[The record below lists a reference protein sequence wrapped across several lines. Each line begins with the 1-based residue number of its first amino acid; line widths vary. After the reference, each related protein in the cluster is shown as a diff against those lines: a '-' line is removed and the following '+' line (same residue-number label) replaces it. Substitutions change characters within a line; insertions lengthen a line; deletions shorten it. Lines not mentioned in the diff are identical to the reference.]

1 METVTIKAF
10 LENASA
16 KKVRE
21 EKLDGRDY
29 LVVPTTMI
37 TVGIHNGSHGPAF
50 YPEDELARTT
60 TSWNMKPVVV
70 FHPKATK
77 TTSATA
83 ARPDVIEKMQVGF
96 LLNTEFDKVA
106 KKLRTE
112 SWIDIAK
119 ANKVDPR
126 IVKAVRAGKPMEVS
140 TGLGSEL
147 VQNAGE
153 YNGVKYSQEARNHQP
168 DHFALLPEG
177 VGACS
182 IAAGAGLLVTN
193 AAGEWV
199 GDDEAARRF
208 AARMVEDW
216 ASQVGEKFLT
226 NDDGE
231 ETADGDETGL
241 SFGQIA
247 DMVRAS
253 LRDAYGKP
261 GQSWYGCILDLYDT
275 TVVFDCG
282 DSGGCMAVGYAVTP
296 AGVTLD
302 KTAVPVRRVYQYA
315 NATTG
320 KMIANAEPPAP
331 VPKVETKTVTKTE
344 KIAALIAN
352 GQFSEADRAALDGFS
367 DATLDRLSAPKPAP
381 APVPVVTNTAPAP
394 VTLEGY
400 LATVPDGFREI
411 VVNALNTHASKHA
424 ALVELVTN
432 APGNKFSK
440 DQLTGMKMDVLEGIA
455 ALLPTAQASGLN
467 HDAIS
472 YFGIQG
478 GPATVLNRAPTAGET
493 PPPLVA
499 PTYGKAKAK
508 TK

>member
-37 TVGIHNGSHGPAF
+37 TVGVHNGSHGPAF
-50 YPEDELARTT
+50 YSEDELARTT
-60 TSWNMKPVVV
+60 TAWNMKPVVV

-77 TTSATA
+77 TTPATA

-96 LLNTEFDKVA
+96 LLNTEFDKAA
-106 KKLRTE
+106 KKLRAE

-153 YNGVKYSQEARNHQP
+153 YNGVKYGQEARNHQP

-193 AAGEWV
+193 EAGEWT
-199 GDDEAARRF
+199 GDEAAAVAF
-208 AARMVEDW
+208 AARMADSWIEAAAARTDEV
-216 ASQVGEKFLT
+216 VT
-226 NDDGE
+226 N
-231 ETADGDETGL
+231 GL
-241 SFGQIA
+241 SYGEVSELI
-247 DMVRAS
+247 RNK
-253 LRDAYGKP
+253 LRTSYGEP
-261 GQSWYGCILDLYDT
+261 GKSWYGTILDLYDS
-275 TVVFDCG
+275 TVVYEAPG
-282 DSGGCMAVGYAVTP
+282 GGCFSVGYALGKAGEVVLNGTP
-296 AGVTLD
+296 
-302 KTAVPVRRVYQYA
+302 TAVRRVYKYA
-315 NATTG
+315 DLSTG
-320 KMIANAEPPAP
+320 KIIANAADLPAP
-331 VPKVETKTVTKTE
+331 VPPLEKVTVTKTE

-352 GQFSEADRAALDGFS
+352 GSFVEADRAALEAFP
-367 DATLDRLSAPKPAP
+367 DATIDRLSAPKPAVVP
-381 APVPVVTNTAPAP
+381 APAPVVTNTAPAP

-508 TK
+508 